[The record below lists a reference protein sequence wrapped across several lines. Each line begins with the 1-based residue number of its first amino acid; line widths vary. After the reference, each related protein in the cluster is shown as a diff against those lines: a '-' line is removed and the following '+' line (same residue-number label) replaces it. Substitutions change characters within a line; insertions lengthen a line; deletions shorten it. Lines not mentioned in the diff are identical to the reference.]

1 MLMPPKKK
9 DRILTEV
16 ELELM
21 NVIWELGE
29 CTVRD
34 VQQALPAKRDLA
46 YTTVATMMKILEQK
60 EILSSRASDRA
71 HVYRP
76 RVSRADYEAAALR
89 HVTKSVFQGN
99 PASIVMRLLDESEL
113 SREELDQ
120 VRALLDEKA
129 SKSHDH
135 S

>member
-1 MLMPPKKK
+1 MPPKKK
-9 DRILTEV
+9 DKILTEV

-21 NVIWELGE
+21 NVIWQLGTKE
-29 CTVRD
+29 CTVRE
-34 VQQALPAKRDLA
+34 VQEALPAKRDLA

-60 EILSSRASDRA
+60 GILSSRTSDERA

-76 RVSRADYEAAALR
+76 LTSRAEYEAAALR
-89 HVTKSVFQGN
+89 HVTQSVFQGN

-113 SREELDQ
+113 SPEELDQ

-129 SKSHDH
+129 QKT
-135 S
+135 